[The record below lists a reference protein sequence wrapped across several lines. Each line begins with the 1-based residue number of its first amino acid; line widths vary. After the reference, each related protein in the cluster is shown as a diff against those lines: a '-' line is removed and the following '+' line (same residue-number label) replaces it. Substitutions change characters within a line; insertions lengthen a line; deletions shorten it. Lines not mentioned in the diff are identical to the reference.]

1 MTEAAT
7 TPNPDYVPADNVT
20 QMPAAPRLRV
30 VKALDEAER
39 QVVDASARVTAAID
53 ADAKKKARKPRAK
66 KADPILS
73 ASQAGGSQPS
83 VAAPCPTGDVRAL
96 AEESPAVPQAA
107 GLTPF
112 SPVGSEVLLDHVVET
127 SFPPSLA
134 TSAAT
139 RVSLSDRLRRG
150 WAWVRLL
157 LIAAVLFA
165 LGIWAAASA

>member
-7 TPNPDYVPADNVT
+7 TPTPDYVPGENVT
-20 QMPAAPRLRV
+20 SLPTPPRLRV
-30 VKALDEAER
+30 VKTLEEAER
-39 QVVDASARVTAAID
+39 QVVDASARVSDAID
-53 ADAKKKARKPRAK
+53 KAKKKSRKPRAK
-66 KADPILS
+66 PVDPILS
-73 ASQAGGSQPS
+73 ASQAGGTQPS
-83 VAAPCPTGDVRAL
+83 DAAPSPTGDVRAL

-107 GLTPF
+107 GLNPF

-157 LIAAVLFA
+157 LIAAALVA